1 MALNAPR
8 SRTIIL
14 TDAGTAAFSIALA
27 EYDDTVSNATP
38 TPAPVFT
45 TPSSIATD
53 GTPQVG
59 EPLTGID
66 GVATN
71 AASYARRWLLG
82 STVLTSSA
90 AYTPSAVGTYRYE
103 TIATGPGGETT
114 SGSNITVAAAAPVL
128 NALTISPSTATA
140 GTSTTITISGA
151 TAGSVITGTVPAG
164 MTLNSAARTITGTP
178 TTAGSPSIVLTET
191 LAGATGSPR
200 QSTVGVTIAAAPV
213 TPVLGDLTVS
223 PSAATVGTAYSG
235 TINGLSS
242 GSSIAL
248 SAAGAAGLSIAGAV
262 ITGTPT
268 TAGAVNIIET
278 LAGATGSP
286 RTSSG
291 VITVAAAA
299 VVLNPLTLSP
309 NTATTG
315 TAYTGTVSG
324 KTSGSTLALSGAGAA
339 GLTVSGSTV
348 SGTPTTAGSVDIV
361 ETLAGAT
368 GSPRT
373 SSSVLAVSTAATE
386 RVATVGTSIPT
397 LSTNRKAGRLQGCT
411 RKTIVFGADVP
422 YIIGS
427 FDNCAT
433 QPGGDTFAGASITIL
448 QHAYIKP
455 DGTGSKIVTFDNGAS
470 TTKVLG
476 TNAATGIRV
485 FHDKV
490 YPADIYGAGVTM
502 FRRGDRIVVQ
512 TDRLIADDQATA
524 DALYNCE
531 TATGDNVIEFTATGT
546 PIAVG
551 VGTIPTQTNQASS
564 GTGYTVSCV
573 YGPHSG
579 VAHINFGDS
588 ISAGTG
594 DSPVAPIRTGYS
606 RAGTNSYFMNPVP
619 LLNLARHGTVM
630 NDLFNT
636 DLSIKSTGV
645 MRMAYVVPGTF
656 QQVSENWAANDLGQN
671 PAQSTYDATVANKAR
686 LYQILRAR
694 GCEWITSVAPT
705 PRTTNGTTNTTINA
719 GWAKGGQ
726 ADQLNQW
733 LEARKTD
740 GTINAVVRS
749 LNLRAS
755 SDPANDGYFLY
766 RTMDYALDGTHFQ
779 PAGYVAVMAEH
790 RFAVLRGNVAND
802 EPDLTIGRTVL
813 DTFTTG
819 VGASIADRPTDTGQN
834 WTRQGAADW
843 WVTAEGRAYAKQNG
857 YLYIK
862 TSAVGKDQ
870 WAERDTTV
878 VSANTGAQHLFLR
891 RQDDPVNSAGYIFSF
906 FPNSLYA
913 GISRIN
919 SAGVSTALP
928 GTTLTTDPGT
938 RYTMRAEARGP
949 YLNFYIGPI
958 GGPLALVASAVD
970 AIYQV
975 GDVCVR
981 DTGNATATTARH
993 TDEFRAGNLP
1003 AFTGA

>member
-1 MALNAPR
+1 MQVKPVSPPNGSELLVLNKDGRTLYVTRPQVAAILAFTGVR
-8 SRTIIL
+8 SRPFPNLL
-14 TDAGTAAFSIALA
+14 TERTGQERYRAIQGGVLVEFSLADFTAYLAGTATPDPVPFGRGLDVYSGTERFVGRQGTGLIASDIMQTLYVRGLGGSLA
-27 EYDDTVSNATP
+27 GLGGDILDNPLPPPVQTP
-38 TPAPVFT
+38 TPTPT
-45 TPSSIATD
+45 TT
-53 GTPQVG
+53 
-59 EPLTGID
+59 
-66 GVATN
+66 
-71 AASYARRWLLG
+71 
-82 STVLTSSA
+82 
-90 AYTPSAVGTYRYE
+90 
-103 TIATGPGGETT
+103 
-114 SGSNITVAAAAPVL
+114 L
-128 NALTISPSTATA
+128 NALLLSSTSFLT
-140 GTSTTITISGA
+140 GGVTSVG
-151 TAGSVITGTVPAG
+151 ITGK
-164 MTLNSAARTITGTP
+164 
-178 TTAGSPSIVLTET
+178 TA
-191 LAGATGSPR
+191 
-200 QSTVGVTIAAAPV
+200 
-213 TPVLGDLTVS
+213 
-223 PSAATVGTAYSG
+223 
-235 TINGLSS
+235 
-242 GSSIAL
+242 GSSIA
-248 SAAGAAGLSIAGAV
+248 A
-262 ITGTPT
+262 
-268 TAGAVNIIET
+268 
-278 LAGATGSP
+278 
-286 RTSSG
+286 TSSDG
-291 VITVAAAA
+291 T
-299 VVLNPLTLSP
+299 TLS
-309 NTATTG
+309 
-315 TAYTGTVSG
+315 V
-324 KTSGSTLALSGAGAA
+324 SGSTLSGTFTAA
-339 GLTVSGSTV
+339 GSRNITL
-348 SGTPTTAGSVDIV
+348 V

-368 GSPRT
+368 NSGRQ
-373 SSSVLAVSTAATE
+373 SVVGVTITVPGAALSISGTQSTATVGDTTAFTPTIAGGTAPYTLSLASGTMAPGRGISGLSVTGTFTTAGTYSYTLRVTDSVGATATLAVGPLVVSAAAAATE
-386 RVATVGTSIPT
+386 RVATFGTSIPT
-397 LSTNRKAGRLQGCT
+397 LSTNRKAGRLQTCT

-427 FDNCAT
+427 FDNFAT
-433 QPGGDTFAGASITIL
+433 QPSGDTPAGASITIL

-476 TNAATGIRV
+476 TTAATGIRV

-502 FRRGDRIVVQ
+502 FRRGDRITLQ
-512 TDRLIADDQATA
+512 TDKLISDDQTTA

-531 TATGDNVIEFTATGT
+531 TATGDNVIEFTATGV
-546 PIAVG
+546 PVAVG
-551 VGTIPTQTNQASS
+551 VGTIPTQTNQVSS

-573 YGPHSG
+573 YGPHSDT
-579 VAHINFGDS
+579 AHINFGDS

-606 RAGTNSYFMNPVP
+606 RAGTNSYFKNPVP
-619 LLNLARHGTVM
+619 LVNLARHGTVM

-636 DLSIKSTGV
+636 DLTIKSTGV
-645 MRMAYVVPGTF
+645 MRMAYVASGTF
-656 QQVSENWAANDLGQN
+656 QQVSENWAANDLGQSS
-671 PAQSTYDATVANKAR
+671 AQSTYNLTVANKAR

-694 GCEWITSVAPT
+694 GCQWITTVAPT
-705 PRTTNGTTNTTINA
+705 PRTTNGTTNTPVNA

-733 LEARKTD
+733 LEARVTD

-749 LNLRAS
+749 VNLRAS
-755 SDPANDGYFLY
+755 SDPTNDGYFIY
-766 RTMDYALDGTHFQ
+766 RTTDYTVDGTHLQ

-802 EPDLTIGRTVL
+802 EPNLTIGRTVL

-857 YLYIK
+857 YLYMK
-862 TSAVGKDQ
+862 TAAVGKDQ

-928 GTTLTTDPGT
+928 GTTLATDPGT
-938 RYTMRAEARGP
+938 QYTMRAEARGP
-949 YLNFYIGPI
+949 YLNFYMGPI

-981 DTGNATATTARH
+981 DTNNATATAARH